1 MLVLHRGLKR
11 KRVQKRASKH
21 SAMNMLAEKY
31 SQKAEIKKDELEL
44 RRMALEFAKEK
55 YATKAEERKAKLEME
70 MQERRVIRDLSLLK
84 DRL

>member
-1 MLVLHRGLKR
+1 
-11 KRVQKRASKH
+11 
-21 SAMNMLAEKY
+21 MLAEKY
-31 SQKAEIKKDELEL
+31 SQKAEIKKDEQEL

-84 DRL
+84 DRLQKKKEK